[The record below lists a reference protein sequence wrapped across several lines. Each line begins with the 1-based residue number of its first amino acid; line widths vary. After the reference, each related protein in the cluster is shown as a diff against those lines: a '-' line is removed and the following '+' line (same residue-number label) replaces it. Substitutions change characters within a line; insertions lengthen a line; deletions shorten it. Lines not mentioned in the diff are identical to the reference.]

1 MGWWSR
7 GQLWGIRI
15 LKKGKLQTVN
25 ENGLSWTVDLD
36 GVAFLWN
43 EWMLDCGFDGVFEE
57 QKRAI
62 IRWL

>member
-15 LKKGKLQTVN
+15 LKEGKLQTVN

-36 GVAFLWN
+36 GKMNTCWEDDKVGGQRI
-43 EWMLDCGFDGVFEE
+43 C
-57 QKRAI
+57 
-62 IRWL
+62 